1 MNPIT
6 NLMMNG
12 YMGMQLLEFV
22 MRQFPQSRKKIEL
35 ALQQGYSPEQ
45 IGTYVEKEF
54 AGKADTKAKR
64 RLEKNIS
71 GTPTDAQA
79 SRVKELRSKREEKL
93 AKTVGG
99 IGLAAAALPI
109 AGAAIRGGMLGRG
122 AQTVAGRL
130 GQMPPGPNNPPGS
143 MPLPGAGPKG
153 PMGGGPMPQGGA
165 GGPVGAMGGIP
176 TTQIMQAYAQH
187 LAKGGRLSMDS
198 FMKTAMGVMAGKGG
212 QAKPGA
218 NPAAQQPE
226 GPIDVTGEVQVTTP
240 GQPTAPMPM
249 QQPAPA
255 NAAPMQ
261 AQEQSIEQAATPEQQ
276 QAQKEQE
283 ADTILDAMKL
293 KPTIEKMLKA
303 GNQPNV
309 IADLIGFKMTPG
321 EKAWVK
327 EKGID
332 VPTLVKDYADKVTAE
347 LGQQPSVSQS
357 AQNEPQQDLAT
368 QPESQAAL
376 DQLGEAND
384 MIENEPEEPKP
395 LTAGASVMLP
405 NGDLG
410 TVTAVDG
417 RKVSID
423 VDGQKKQAPIEHV
436 LQPSQR
442 MQGFTQDDADA
453 AMDAYIETQD
463 LSQKSA
469 PLLYVDYVPGLKMMG
484 VRWTSAPEISGYYTN
499 VSPET
504 AAIVN
509 ARITEN
515 KTSGRSGEGVIWTAG
530 AVGKV
535 GAAVNKEVKQ
545 ILDESGAVFHPYH
558 KGDVIFNRHEAVE
571 EKIAQRNT
579 GKNRQERE
587 ETRARTA
594 EKQAAKVS
602 EPKKKETNT
611 QVESPTQKSKE
622 VQTDESHIKTPA
634 ESELP
639 EQYADW
645 ASQKKSKTYENF
657 SDEDLNS
664 ARKNFST
671 RHDYYLREGFPEKR
685 VEMREKLDEIDREKK
700 RRKDWKTL
708 QRKALQKREADKSG
722 KLYITKNEKKN
733 LIENQRDVYKEQKVQ
748 KVSKGINER
757 GEEVLGYP
765 YAPEYFIKSDLS
777 GKPVRHYVI
786 LPDNRIAHPDELED
800 FVYRDRIVVESNE
813 DRFKIPKAPWEEK

>member
-1 MNPIT
+1 MNPVT

-45 IGTYVEKEF
+45 VGTYVEKEF

-109 AGAAIRGGMLGRG
+109 ASAAIRGGMLGRG

-130 GQMPPGPNNPPGS
+130 GQLPPGPNNPPGS

-153 PMGGGPMPQGGA
+153 PMGGAPQGGA

-187 LAKGGRLSMDS
+187 LAKGGKLSLDS
-198 FMKTAMGVMAGKGG
+198 FMRTAMGVMAGKGG

-261 AQEQSIEQAATPEQQ
+261 AQEQPIEQAPTPEQQ

-303 GNQPNV
+303 GNQPDV

-327 EKGID
+327 EQGVD
-332 VPTLVKDYADKVTAE
+332 TPSLVKSYADKVIAE
-347 LGQQPSVSQS
+347 QGQGPTEDQKLGSMVNPLPNEGVPQKNENQP
-357 AQNEPQQDLAT
+357 
-368 QPESQAAL
+368 QAAL
-376 DQLGEAND
+376 DQSAESND

-410 TVTAVDG
+410 KVTEVDG
-417 RKVSID
+417 RKVSLD
-423 VDGQKKQAPIEHV
+423 VDGKKKQAPIEHALRPSDHALEYTEQEV
-436 LQPSQR
+436 ENIISKIPESDRSTAFYVYQPL
-442 MQGFTQDDADA
+442 GD
-453 AMDAYIETQD
+453 
-463 LSQKSA
+463 
-469 PLLYVDYVPGLKMMG
+469 GL
-484 VRWTSAPEISGYYTN
+484 VWVELTSNAGDGY
-499 VSPET
+499 
-504 AAIVN
+504 
-509 ARITEN
+509 
-515 KTSGRSGEGVIWTAG
+515 
-530 AVGKV
+530 
-535 GAAVNKEVKQ
+535 
-545 ILDESGAVFHPYH
+545 L
-558 KGDVIFNRHEAVE
+558 
-571 EKIAQRNT
+571 
-579 GKNRQERE
+579 
-587 ETRARTA
+587 
-594 EKQAAKVS
+594 
-602 EPKKKETNT
+602 
-611 QVESPTQKSKE
+611 
-622 VQTDESHIKTPA
+622 
-634 ESELP
+634 
-639 EQYADW
+639 
-645 ASQKKSKTYENF
+645 YEN
-657 SDEDLNS
+657 
-664 ARKNFST
+664 
-671 RHDYYLREGFPEKR
+671 
-685 VEMREKLDEIDREKK
+685 V
-700 RRKDWKTL
+700 
-708 QRKALQKREADKSG
+708 
-722 KLYITKNEKKN
+722 
-733 LIENQRDVYKEQKVQ
+733 
-748 KVSKGINER
+748 
-757 GEEVLGYP
+757 
-765 YAPEYFIKSDLS
+765 
-777 GKPVRHYVI
+777 
-786 LPDNRIAHPDELED
+786 PDELSEQILSASTAPKTTGENL
-800 FVYRDRIVVESNE
+800 FGVYSQKVADSRGSPFTELRSNP
-813 DRFKIPKAPWEEK
+813 DKYPFRKVKKGYDLLQMFKTSATEQNKKREKEKRAAKSAEKKASKVNK